1 MCAAYDNPI
10 CFQNAREHSVTNDEL
25 VASVRT
31 VADVVKT
38 TLGPFGANKLLIQQD
53 GTVTVTASST
63 QLLERFDVTDP
74 AVTLLQTAAS
84 GFGDRY
90 GDGTGTVVTLAGA
103 LLQEADGLA
112 EQGLHPTA
120 IEQGYRDGLDSAL
133 DAIDRTARPL
143 SSFGAEAVAKTA
155 LTGTRDLQVRQ
166 SVAAQVANVVEEVG
180 ADASDS
186 IRVVSRSGGATAETD
201 LLRGVVLER
210 GPTLE
215 SMPRSPERD
224 GIAVLSSSVD
234 VPHVGSQLGDVTRR
248 VVFNADS
255 FEDREEIAEH
265 ESEAFTEQLQAA
277 IDAGCGAII
286 TERAINERVQ
296 TRLAAEGILGIHR
309 IDTDELRA
317 IARTTGATVVPSL
330 DQVSESTLGRGT
342 ITVQR
347 KAGRDVTVVKSE
359 SGESAHTLF
368 CRAPDPRTVTA
379 FEHSAETAIAA
390 TAAAVRDGRVVPGGG
405 AVEAT
410 VSQAVEAEARSL
422 EGRQQLSADAFGTAL
437 MTVPRAL
444 ATTAGLDSG
453 RTVVQLR
460 VARSEGRDSI
470 GVDAL
475 AGTTADVLGDD
486 PIVEP
491 VAIKKA
497 ILTTAT
503 DIATQLIRID
513 DRLQAVDLDDD
524 DDVVPEEMAAQGPE
538 PPAGQGRNT

>member
-1 MCAAYDNPI
+1 
-10 CFQNAREHSVTNDEL
+10 VTNDEL
-25 VASVRT
+25 VANVRT
-31 VADVVKT
+31 VADTVQT
-38 TLGPFGANKLLIQQD
+38 TLGPFGANKLLVQQD
-53 GTVTVTASST
+53 GTVTATASST
-63 QLLERFDVTDP
+63 ELLERFDVTDP
-74 AVTLLQTAAS
+74 AMTLLQTATS

-103 LLQEADGLA
+103 LLREADRLA
-112 EQGLHPTA
+112 DQGLHPTA
-120 IEQGYRDGLDSAL
+120 IERGYRDGLDSAL

-155 LTGTRDLQVRQ
+155 LTGTRDPQVRQ
-166 SVAAQVANVVEEVG
+166 SVAAQVASVVEEVG

-186 IRVVSRSGGATAETD
+186 IRVVSRPGGAIAETE

-210 GPTLE
+210 GPILE

-234 VPHVGSQLGDVTRR
+234 VPHVGSQLGDVSRR
-248 VVFNADS
+248 VVFDADS
-255 FEDREEIAEH
+255 FEAREGIAEY
-265 ESEAFTEQLQAA
+265 ESDAFSEQLQAA

-286 TERAINERVQ
+286 TERAINERVE
-296 TRLAAEGILGIHR
+296 TRLAAEGILGIQR
-309 IDTDELRA
+309 VDTDELRG

-342 ITVQR
+342 ISVQR
-347 KAGRDVTVVKSE
+347 KAGRDMTVIRSD
-359 SGESAHTLF
+359 SGEPAHTLF

-379 FEHSAETAIAA
+379 FEHSVETAIAA

-410 VSQAVEAEARSL
+410 MSQAVKAEARSL

-444 ATTAGLDSG
+444 ATTAGLDGG

-460 VARSEGRDSI
+460 VARADGRDSVGI
-470 GVDAL
+470 DAL
-475 AGTTADVLGDD
+475 TGTTADVLGDD
-486 PIVEP
+486 PIIEP
-491 VAIKKA
+491 VGIKKA
-497 ILTTAT
+497 VLTAAT
-503 DIATQLIRID
+503 DLATQLVRID
-513 DRLQAVDLDDD
+513 DRLQAADLSD
-524 DDVVPEEMAAQGPE
+524 DDVETEEQTAQGQE
-538 PPAGQGRNT
+538 TRAGQGRNA

>member
-1 MCAAYDNPI
+1 
-10 CFQNAREHSVTNDEL
+10 VTNDEL
-25 VASVRT
+25 VANVRT
-31 VADVVKT
+31 VTDTVQT
-38 TLGPFGANKLLIQQD
+38 TLGPFGANKLLLQQD
-53 GTVTVTASST
+53 GTVTTTASST
-63 QLLERFDVTDP
+63 ELLDRFDLTDP
-74 AVTLLQTAAS
+74 AVTLLQTAAT

-103 LLQEADGLA
+103 LLHEADRLA
-112 EQGLHPTA
+112 EQGLHPSA
-120 IEQGYRDGLDSAL
+120 IEQGYRNGLDSAL
-133 DAIDRTARPL
+133 DTIEHTARPL
-143 SSFGAEAVAKTA
+143 SQFGAEAVAKTA

-166 SVAAQVANVVEEVG
+166 SVATQVANLVEEVG

-186 IRVVSRSGGATAETD
+186 IRVVSRPGGAIAETEP
-201 LLRGVVLER
+201 LSGVVLER
-210 GPTLE
+210 GPILE
-215 SMPRSPERD
+215 SMPRSLERD

-234 VPHVGSQLGDVTRR
+234 VPHVGSQLGDVSRR
-248 VVFNADS
+248 VIFDADS
-255 FEDREEIAEH
+255 FEDREGIAEY

-296 TRLAAEGILGIHR
+296 TQLAAEGILGIQR
-309 IDTDELRA
+309 VDTDELRA

-330 DQVSESTLGRGT
+330 GQVSESTLGKGT

-347 KAGRDVTVVKSE
+347 KAGRDMTVIKSE
-359 SGESAHTLF
+359 AGDPAHTLF
-368 CRAPDPRTVTA
+368 CRAPDSRTVTA
-379 FEHSAETAIAA
+379 FEHSVETAIAA

-410 VSQAVEAEARSL
+410 VAQAVKTDARSL
-422 EGRQQLSADAFGTAL
+422 AGRQQLSAEAFGTAL

-444 ATTAGLDSG
+444 AKTAGLDGG

-460 VARSEGRDSI
+460 VARSDGRDSI

-491 VAIKKA
+491 VSIKKA
-497 ILTTAT
+497 ILTAAT
-503 DIATQLIRID
+503 DLATQLIRID
-513 DRLQAVDLDDD
+513 DRLQAVDLSDDED
-524 DDVVPEEMAAQGPE
+524 LVPEETTPQGQE
-538 PPAGQGRNT
+538 TPADQGRNA